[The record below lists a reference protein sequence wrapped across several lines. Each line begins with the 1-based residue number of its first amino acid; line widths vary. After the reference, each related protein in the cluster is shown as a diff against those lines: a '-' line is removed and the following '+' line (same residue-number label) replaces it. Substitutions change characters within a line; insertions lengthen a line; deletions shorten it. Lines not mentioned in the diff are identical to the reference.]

1 MGPIRRTPPT
11 LWEVWSMNRLSSS
24 RSSYLLQHKDNPVH
38 WWEWG
43 PDALAEAVRTDRP
56 ILLSVGYAACHWCH
70 VMAHESFEN
79 PSVAAVMNENF
90 VCVKVDRQERPD
102 VDAIYMQATLA
113 MTGSGGWPMT
123 CFLTPSGEPFHCGT
137 YYPPTSRGGL
147 PGFVEV
153 LAAVTSTWRQ
163 RRAEV
168 DDVAARMTAELRR
181 VAGGLA
187 GGVHAAD
194 DSATVLDAV
203 DAAITGLERD
213 EDRRHGGLGGAP
225 KFPPSTVLELLAR
238 AGGRFPAA
246 RQLADRTLV
255 AMARSGMADQLGGGF
270 ARYSVDA
277 AWVVPH
283 FEKMLYDNVL
293 LLRAYALAAVV
304 PGSPHRDE
312 FARVARGIARF
323 LLADLATPSGLLTA
337 ALDADTDGVE
347 GATYVWTPAQ
357 LAEVLGAED
366 GAWAAEL
373 FAVTPAGTFEHGSST
388 LQLTR
393 PIDDDPQALAR
404 FERVRT
410 SLLGARAARPQ
421 PGRDELAVAGWNGL
435 AISALATAGAV
446 LDESSWIEAATIA
459 ARSLVSVHE
468 VAPGVLVRPSRDGVP
483 GVARGVLED
492 YAYATVG
499 MLDLSAVTG
508 EVFAVEATERWLDA
522 IRTRFCT
529 PDGDLRDTD
538 VDADVLVVE
547 QSELTDNATPAARS
561 VAADALLRWAA
572 LTGSTEGVDTALR
585 ALQPAIELAE
595 RAPRA
600 VGWGLAA
607 ALSALDG
614 PVEVAVVGSL
624 DDPRTL
630 GLVAIAVAHAGT
642 AVAVGPAAGDGSAVG
657 QPTVPLLAD
666 RGLVDGA
673 PAAYVCRGF
682 VCDRPVTTGEEL
694 AVLLDR

>member
-1 MGPIRRTPPT
+1 M
-11 LWEVWSMNRLSSS
+11 
-24 RSSYLLQHKDNPVH
+24 H

-43 PDALAEAVRTDRP
+43 PEASEEAVRTDRP

-70 VMAHESFEN
+70 VMAHESFED

-123 CFLTPSGEPFHCGT
+123 CFLTSSGEPFHCGT

-147 PGFVEV
+147 PGFVEL
-153 LAAVTSTWRQ
+153 LAAVTSTWAE
-163 RRAEV
+163 RRVEV
-168 DDVAARMTAELRR
+168 DDVAAKMTAELRR
-181 VAGGLA
+181 VAGNLA
-187 GGVHAAD
+187 GSAHVVD
-194 DSATVLDAV
+194 DPETVRAAV

-213 EDRRHGGLGGAP
+213 EDRRHGGLGTAP

-238 AGGRFPAA
+238 ARDRFPAA
-246 RQLADRTLV
+246 RELAERTLV

-283 FEKMLYDNVL
+283 FEKMLYDNAL
-293 LLRAYALAAVV
+293 LLRSYALAAVV
-304 PGSPHRDE
+304 AGTPHRNE
-312 FARVARGIARF
+312 FARVARGTAHF
-323 LLADLATPSGLLTA
+323 LLEDLLTPAGMFTA

-357 LAEVLGAED
+357 LTEVLGPED

-373 FAVTPAGTFEHGSST
+373 FGVSATGTFEHGSST
-388 LQLTR
+388 LQLLR
-393 PIDDDPQALAR
+393 AIDDDPDNRAR
-404 FERVRT
+404 FERIRRA
-410 SLLGARAARPQ
+410 LLWARAARPQ

-435 AISALATAGAV
+435 AISALATGGAV
-446 LDESSWIEAATIA
+446 LGEPTWIAAATVA
-459 ARSLVSVHE
+459 ARTLVAVHE
-468 VAPGVLVRPSRDGVP
+468 IAPGVLVRPSRDGVP

-492 YAYATVG
+492 YAYAAVG
-499 MLDLSAVTG
+499 MLDLFAVTG
-508 EVFAVEATERWLDA
+508 ASFAAQAASRWLAA

-529 PDGDLRDTD
+529 PAGDLRDTD
-538 VDADVLVVE
+538 LEADVLVVE

-572 LTGSTEGVDTALR
+572 LTGSADWVDLAQR
-585 ALQPAIELAE
+585 ALQPAIDLAE

-614 PVEVAVVGSL
+614 PVEVAVVGAS

-630 GLVAIAVAHAGT
+630 ALVATAVGRAGT
-642 AVAVGPAAGDGSAVG
+642 AVAVGPGSGD
-657 QPTVPLLAD
+657 PEVPLLEY
-666 RGLVDGA
+666 RGLVEGA

-682 VCDRPVTTGEEL
+682 VCDRPVMTVEEL
-694 AVLLDR
+694 TALLDR

>member
-1 MGPIRRTPPT
+1 
-11 LWEVWSMNRLSSS
+11 MNRLSSS
-24 RSSYLLQHKDNPVH
+24 RSSYLLQHKDNPVD

-43 PDALAEAVRTDRP
+43 PDALAEAARTDRP

-70 VMAHESFEN
+70 VMAHESFED

-123 CFLTPSGEPFHCGT
+123 CFLTPSGEPFYCGT

-147 PGFVEV
+147 PGFLDL
-153 LAAVTSTWRQ
+153 LAAVTSTWRE
-163 RRAEV
+163 RRGEV
-168 DDVAARMTAELRR
+168 DDAATRMTAELRR
-181 VAGGLA
+181 VAGDVA
-187 GGVHAAD
+187 GDQHEVQD
-194 DSATVLDAV
+194 PATVLAAV
-203 DAAITGLERD
+203 GAAITGLERD
-213 EDRRHGGLGGAP
+213 EDRHHGGLGGAP
-225 KFPPSTVLELLAR
+225 KFPPSTMLELLAR
-238 AGGRFPAA
+238 AGARFPAA

-255 AMARSGMADQLGGGF
+255 AMAHSGMADQLGGGF

-283 FEKMLYDNVL
+283 FEKMLYDNAL

-304 PGSPHRDE
+304 PGSPHGAE
-312 FARVARGIARF
+312 FARVARGTARF
-323 LLADLATPSGLLTA
+323 LLADLATPAGLFTA

-347 GATYVWTPAQ
+347 GATYVWRPRQ
-357 LAEVLGAED
+357 LSDVLGADD

-373 FAVTPAGTFEHGSST
+373 FGVTTAGTFEHGSST

-393 PIDDDPQALAR
+393 PVDDDRADLAR
-404 FERVRT
+404 FERVRA
-410 SLLGARAARPQ
+410 SLLDARAARPQ

-435 AISALATAGAV
+435 AVSALATAGAV
-446 LDESSWIEAATIA
+446 LAEPSWVAAATIA

-468 VAPGVLVRPSRDGVP
+468 VEPGVLVRPSRDGVP

-499 MLDLSAVTG
+499 MLDLFAVTG
-508 EVFAVEATERWLDA
+508 EAFAAQAADRWLAA

-529 PDGDLRDTD
+529 PGGDLRDTD
-538 VDADVLVVE
+538 VEADVLVVE

-572 LTGSTEGVDTALR
+572 LTGSNAGVDAALQ
-585 ALQPAIELAE
+585 ALQPAIELAQ

-614 PVEVAVVGSL
+614 PLEVAVVGAHH
-624 DDPRTL
+624 DPRTL
-630 GLVAIAVAHAGT
+630 GLVAVAMAHPGT
-642 AVAVGPAAGDGSAVG
+642 AVVLGAPGDDGGADTE
-657 QPTVPLLAD
+657 PTVPLLAY
-666 RGLVDGA
+666 RGLVDGK

-682 VCDRPVTTGEEL
+682 VCDQPVTTVEEL
-694 AVLLDR
+694 EKLLGRAAQP

>member
-1 MGPIRRTPPT
+1 
-11 LWEVWSMNRLSSS
+11 MNRLGSS

-43 PDALAEAVRTDRP
+43 VDALAEAVRTDRP

-70 VMAHESFEN
+70 VMAHESFED

-123 CFLTPSGEPFHCGT
+123 CFLTPAGEPFHCGT
-137 YYPPTSRGGL
+137 YYPPTPRGGL
-147 PGFVEV
+147 PGFVE
-153 LAAVTSTWRQ
+153 LLTAVTSTWRE
-163 RRAEV
+163 RRVEV
-168 DDVAARMTAELRR
+168 DDVAAKLTAELRR
-181 VAGGLA
+181 VASGFAGGL
-187 GGVHAAD
+187 HPAD
-194 DSATVLDAV
+194 DSGAVLAAV
-203 DAAITGLERD
+203 GDAITGLERD
-213 EDRRHGGLGGAP
+213 EDGRHGGLGGAP

-238 AGGRFPAA
+238 AGDRFPAA
-246 RQLADRTLV
+246 RQLADRTLI

-283 FEKMLYDNVL
+283 FEKMLYDNAL
-293 LLRAYALAAVV
+293 LLRSYALAAANSD
-304 PGSPHRDE
+304 SPHRAE
-312 FARVARGIARF
+312 FARVARGTARF
-323 LLADLATPSGLLTA
+323 LLADLGTPGGLFMA

-347 GATYVWTPAQ
+347 GATYVWTPGQ

-373 FAVTPAGTFEHGSST
+373 FAVTSAGTFEHGSST
-388 LQLTR
+388 LQLTH
-393 PIDDDPQALAR
+393 PVDDDPKALAR
-404 FERVRT
+404 FERVRG
-410 SLLGARAARPQ
+410 SLREARAARPQ

-446 LDESSWIEAATIA
+446 LGEPSWIEAATIA

-468 VAPGVLVRPSRDGVP
+468 VAPGRLVRPSRDGVP

-499 MLDLSAVTG
+499 MLDLFAATG
-508 EVFAVEATERWLDA
+508 AAFAIEAAERWLDA
-522 IRTRFCT
+522 IRARFCT

-561 VAADALLRWAA
+561 VAADGLLRWAA
-572 LTGSTEGVDTALR
+572 LTGSTDGVDTALR
-585 ALQPAIELAE
+585 ALEPAIELAE

-600 VGWGLAA
+600 AGWGLAA

-614 PVEVAVVGSL
+614 PVEVAVVGAL

-630 GLVAIAVAHAGT
+630 ALVATAVARAGT
-642 AVAVGPAAGDGSAVG
+642 AVAVGPAAGDGSAAG
-657 QPTVPLLAD
+657 DPTVPLLAD
-666 RGLVDGA
+666 RGLVDGT

-682 VCDRPVTTGEEL
+682 VCDQPVTTIDDL
-694 AVLLDR
+694 AALLAR